1 MSSDPVAAPHP
12 VAPWRATLALVVLLG
27 VGLAV
32 LFGVQKATR
41 RVSTDMLE
49 LLPRDELDPTIKL
62 ARQTASG
69 RLGKT
74 LLFALSDRVH
84 PDRPPTDAAALV
96 AGELGRSPLFNGV
109 FTGMKADDKDRLQ
122 AWFFER
128 RLPLRLPVWLDGMAA
143 RWQKEKGPGSPAE
156 PDPAWL
162 ANAAATDLQEFQN
175 TSDALA
181 YQERLPSDPLLLIPA
196 LLSVFGDEDKT
207 TASDVAGGALVAT
220 GPDKVRYALIQAE
233 IKDSPLTDAGQRPVF
248 AVIERA
254 LESARAKFGANLTL
268 QYTGANKLAA
278 ELTERSKREVGLLT
292 NLSLVLSCVLL
303 FIAFRRITIFAYLL
317 LPILTA
323 VVWSMVAC
331 FALFERVHSV
341 TIIFTTVLIGVALDY
356 GIYAFSHA
364 RQSAGGGMAQALR
377 EIRLPLIAG
386 CLTSVGG
393 FIFMTLT
400 NLPMLQQMG
409 VAVALGLLFAL
420 GLDFLYLPFIPA
432 LPSAAVGAT
441 SGRKL
446 SLGGAGFPVLA
457 LVALLTAGSL
467 VAAAHVRWNDDV
479 STLAAVSPALQD
491 EQTFLRGL
499 FGQSKSQH
507 IVLTSGRNLDA
518 AFANVATLNAKLMA
532 ASTAPA
538 DRFVN
543 LGKLLPTAEQAARC
557 QAYFRAH
564 PDFARTLQA
573 ALSKDFNADAF
584 APFWEDWTR
593 WLQTNDDPSR
603 PPPTPAQLIVG
614 LRSVLPLPLQNLWN
628 EEQAGA
634 AWLATRISDSLYQKL
649 PPGTLAAPNAPVDQV
664 ATLNGALK
672 RYRVAALARGGI
684 GLGII
689 AVMVTLV
696 YGWRRALF
704 MLVIPAVSILL
715 AVAILGFLRQP
726 LGLLH
731 VVALLLGFCLASDY
745 SIFLGSPGELPHS
758 TRRAVLLAA
767 STASSQAAGARHRLQ
782 QRQRGALRHELARRD
797 HVTRH
802 IDARRRGGLHLHGQ
816 PWVLQFGGVEA
827 AQLGGDLVRRAP
839 GRLDGLRECGTR
851 PAVRPYGHVFVQLR
865 RGVEPHAEHVAHLHQ
880 IGRG

>member
-1 MSSDPVAAPHP
+1 
-12 VAPWRATLALVVLLG
+12 
-27 VGLAV
+27 
-32 LFGVQKATR
+32 
-41 RVSTDMLE
+41 MLE

-74 LLFALSDRVH
+74 LLFALSNPAH
-84 PDRPPTDAAALV
+84 PEKAPTEAAALIAAV
-96 AGELGRSPLFNGV
+96 LGRSSLFSGV
-109 FTGMKADDKDRLQ
+109 FTGMKAEDKDRLQ
-122 AWFFER
+122 TWFLER

-143 RWQKEKGPGSPAE
+143 RWHQEKGAAAQAE

-162 ANAAATDLQEFQN
+162 ANTAEADLQEFQG

-181 YQERLPSDPLLLIPA
+181 YQERLPSDPLLLIPG
-196 LLSVFGDEDKT
+196 LLSVFGDDDKS
-207 TASDVAGGALVAT
+207 TASDVSGGALVTT
-220 GPDKVRYALIQAE
+220 GPEKVRFALIQAE
-233 IKDSPLTDAGQRPVF
+233 IKDSPLTEAGQQPVF
-248 AVIERA
+248 AAIQQA
-254 LESARAKFGANLTL
+254 LNTAHAKFGAGLTL

-292 NLSLVLSCVLL
+292 NISLLLSCVLL
-303 FIAFRRITIFAYLL
+303 FIAFRRITIFVYLL

-323 VVWSMVAC
+323 VVWSMVVC
-331 FALFERVHSV
+331 FALFDRVHSV

-364 RQSAGGGMAQALR
+364 QQTAGSGMAQALR

-393 FIFMTLT
+393 FVFMTLT

-420 GLDFLYLPFIPA
+420 GLDFLYLPWIPA
-432 LPSAAVGAT
+432 LAAAGDGGRT
-441 SGRKL
+441 SGRRL
-446 SLGGAGFPVLA
+446 SLGGAGFPTLA
-457 LVALLTAGSL
+457 LGALIVTGGLV
-467 VAAAHVRWNDDV
+467 VAARVRWNDDV
-479 STLAAVSPALQD
+479 SMLAAVSPKLQE
-491 EQTFLRGL
+491 EQTFLRSL

-507 IVLTSGRNLDA
+507 IVLTSGQDLNA
-518 AFANVATLNAKLMA
+518 AFANVAKLNAKLTA
-532 ASTAPA
+532 ASTTPT

-564 PDFARTLQA
+564 PEFTGLLRT

-584 APFWEDWTR
+584 VPFWEDWNR
-593 WLQTNDDPSR
+593 WMQANGDPQQ
-603 PPPTPAQLIVG
+603 PPPTPARLIVG
-614 LRSVLPLPLQNLWN
+614 LRTVLPLPLQNLWN
-628 EEQAGA
+628 DEQAGA
-634 AWLATRISDSLYQKL
+634 AWLATRISDSLFKKL
-649 PPGTLAAPNAPVDQV
+649 PPGTLSAPNAPVDQV
-664 ATLNGALK
+664 ATLNGALM
-672 RYRVAALARGGI
+672 RYRVAALQRGGI

-689 AVMVTLV
+689 AIVVTLV

-767 STASSQAAGARHRLQ
+767 FTALLSFS
-782 QRQRGALRHELARRD
+782 
-797 HVTRH
+797 
-802 IDARRRGGLHLHGQ
+802 
-816 PWVLQFGGVEA
+816 VLSFSKVEA
-827 AQLGGDLVRRAP
+827 LKDICFTVTMVIGFVLVLCE
-839 GRLDGLRECGTR
+839 GSYRL
-851 PAVRPYGHVFVQLR
+851 FVQR
-865 RGVEPHAEHVAHLHQ
+865 MGPPE
-880 IGRG
+880 

>member
-1 MSSDPVAAPHP
+1 MPPSFPAKTHP
-12 VAPWRATLALVVLLG
+12 VAPWRATLVLLLVLAIG
-27 VGLAV
+27 VGI

-74 LLFALSDRVH
+74 LLFAVSDPTH
-84 PDRPPTDAAALV
+84 PGKAPTAAAALL
-96 AGELGRSPLFNGV
+96 ATELGGSPLFAGV
-109 FTGMKADDKDRLQ
+109 FTGMKADDKERLQ

-128 RLPLRLPVWLDGMAA
+128 RLPLRLPGWLDAMTALFH
-143 RWQKEKGPGSPAE
+143 QEKGAAAGD

-162 ANAAATDLQEFQN
+162 ATRTAADLQEFQN

-207 TASDVAGGALVAT
+207 TASDVAGGSLVAT
-220 GPDKVRYALIQAE
+220 GPDKVPYALIQAE
-233 IKDSPLTDAGQRPVF
+233 IKDSPLTEAGQKPVF
-248 AVIERA
+248 AAIDHA
-254 LESARAKFGANLTL
+254 LESARAKFGHGLVL
-268 QYTGANKLAA
+268 RYTGANKLAA
-278 ELTERSKREVGLLT
+278 ELTERSKSEIGLLT
-292 NLSLVLSCVLL
+292 NISLILSCVLL
-303 FIAFRRITIFAYLL
+303 FIAFRRLTIFAYLL

-323 VVWSMVAC
+323 VVWSMVVC
-331 FALFERVHSV
+331 FALFDQVHSV

-364 RQSAGGGMAQALR
+364 RQSAGTGMSQALR
-377 EIRLPLIAG
+377 EIRRPLIAG

-393 FIFMTLT
+393 FVFMTLT

-420 GLDFLYLPFIPA
+420 GLDFLYLPF
-432 LPSAAVGAT
+432 LPILPPESYVGPT

-446 SLGGAGFPVLA
+446 SLGGPRFPVLVGLFL
-457 LVALLTAGSL
+457 LVAGGL

-479 STLAAVSPALQD
+479 STLAAVSPTLQD

-499 FGQSKSQH
+499 FGQSKTQH
-507 IVLTSGRNLDA
+507 IVLTSGHDLDA
-518 AFANVATLNAKLMA
+518 AFANVATLNARLAA
-532 ASTAPA
+532 ASHAPT

-543 LGKLLPTAEQAARC
+543 LGKLLPTAEQSARC
-557 QAYFRAH
+557 QTYFRAH
-564 PDFARTLQA
+564 PEFAGTLRA

-584 APFWEDWTR
+584 APFWEDWNR
-593 WLQTNDDPSR
+593 WQQANNGLR
-603 PPPTPAQLIVG
+603 HAAPTPSQLIVG
-614 LRSVLPLPLQNLWN
+614 LRTVLPLPLQNLWN
-628 EEQAGA
+628 DEQPGA

-649 PPGTLAAPNAPVDQV
+649 PPGTLGAPNAPVDQV

-672 RYRVAALARGGI
+672 RYRVAALERGGI

-689 AVMVTLV
+689 AVVVTLV
-696 YGWRRALF
+696 YGWRRGLF
-704 MLVIPAVSILL
+704 MMAVPAVSILL
-715 AVAILGFLRQP
+715 AVAILGFMRQP

-767 STASSQAAGARHRLQ
+767 STALLSFSVLSFSKVE
-782 QRQRGALRHELARRD
+782 ALRDICLT
-797 HVTRH
+797 VTMV
-802 IDARRRGGLHLHGQ
+802 IAF
-816 PWVLQFGGVEA
+816 VLVLCEA
-827 AQLGGDLVRRAP
+827 SYRFFVRR
-839 GRLDGLRECGTR
+839 
-851 PAVRPYGHVFVQLR
+851 VRD
-865 RGVEPHAEHVAHLHQ
+865 EA
-880 IGRG
+880 

>member
-1 MSSDPVAAPHP
+1 MQTSHLHP
-12 VAPWRATLALVVLLG
+12 VAPWRATFVLLG
-27 VGLAV
+27 LLVVGLAV
-32 LFGVQKATR
+32 LFGVQQAAH

-74 LLFALSDRVH
+74 LLFALSDPEH
-84 PDRPPTDAAALV
+84 PEKPPTEAAALV
-96 AGELGRSPLFNGV
+96 AAELGGNSLFTGV
-109 FTGMKADDKDRLQ
+109 FTGMKAGDKERLQ
-122 AWFFER
+122 AWFLER
-128 RLPLRLPVWLDGMAA
+128 RFPLRLPVWFDGMAA
-143 RWQKEKGPGSPAE
+143 RWRQEKSAAATSE
-156 PDPAWL
+156 PDPGWL
-162 ANAAATDLQEFQN
+162 ANAAAADLQEFQN

-181 YQERLPSDPLLLIPA
+181 YQERLPSDPLLLIPG
-196 LLSVFGDEDKT
+196 LLSVFGDDDKS
-207 TASDVAGGALVAT
+207 TASDVSGGALVTT

-233 IKDSPLTDAGQRPVF
+233 IKDSPLTEAGQLPVF
-248 AVIERA
+248 AAIQHA
-254 LESARAKFGANLTL
+254 LETARTKFGAGLAL
-268 QYTGANKLAA
+268 RYTGANKLAA

-292 NLSLVLSCVLL
+292 NISLLLSCVLL

-323 VVWSMVAC
+323 VVWSMVVC
-331 FALFERVHSV
+331 FALFDRVHSV

-364 RQSAGGGMAQALR
+364 RLTAGRGMAQALR

-393 FIFMTLT
+393 FVFMTLT

-420 GLDFLYLPFIPA
+420 GLDFLYLPWIPA
-432 LPSAAVGAT
+432 LSADAQTGRT
-441 SGRKL
+441 SGRRL
-446 SLGGAGFPVLA
+446 SLDGAAFPTLALAALVGAG
-457 LVALLTAGSL
+457 GL
-467 VAAAHVRWNDDV
+467 VAAARIRWNDDV
-479 STLAAVSPALQD
+479 STLAAVSPALQE
-491 EQTFLRGL
+491 EQIFLRGL

-507 IVLTSGRNLDA
+507 IVLTSGQDLNA
-518 AFANVATLNAKLMA
+518 AFANVAKLNAKLAA
-532 ASTAPA
+532 ASTAPT

-543 LGKLLPTAEQAARC
+543 LGKLLPTAEQATRC

-564 PDFARTLQA
+564 PDFTGLLRT
-573 ALSKDFNADAF
+573 ALSKDFNTAAF
-584 APFWEDWTR
+584 APFWEDWNG
-593 WLQTNDDPSR
+593 WLQVNADPQQ
-603 PPPTPAQLIVG
+603 PTPTPAKLIAG

-628 EEQAGA
+628 DEQAGA
-634 AWLATRISDSLYQKL
+634 AWLATRISDSLFTKL
-649 PPGTLAAPNAPVDQV
+649 PPGTLNAPNAPVDQV
-664 ATLNGALK
+664 ATLNGALM
-672 RYRVAALARGGI
+672 RYRVAALQRGGI

-689 AVMVTLV
+689 AVVVTLV

-767 STASSQAAGARHRLQ
+767 STALLSFS
-782 QRQRGALRHELARRD
+782 
-797 HVTRH
+797 
-802 IDARRRGGLHLHGQ
+802 
-816 PWVLQFGGVEA
+816 VLSFSKVEA
-827 AQLGGDLVRRAP
+827 LKDICFTVTMVIGFVLVLCEGCYRLFVRRV
-839 GRLDGLRECGTR
+839 TT
-851 PAVRPYGHVFVQLR
+851 
-865 RGVEPHAEHVAHLHQ
+865 AE
-880 IGRG
+880 